1 LISLD
6 GIHPTTVAYGLVAQ
20 ELIDIMQLAGV
31 EFTSPNGSPRPHP
44 VTVDFD
50 RLIGRDTLVN
60 APPQNVNSTLD
71 IVGWLDQTVDVF
83 SQLFINK

>member
-1 LISLD
+1 MISLD

-31 EFTSPNGSPRPHP
+31 EFTSPNGSPRPRP

-83 SQLFINK
+83 AQLFIHH